1 MKLRQIIFII
11 IFISILLVIPFLIKD
26 KKVDIDE
33 IKKVFEEYAKEDIV
47 VEIDSSTI
55 YNNYNINTNSLE
67 GYISYGPIT
76 YMNVQELTVFKEEDK
91 DKRIE
96 IKNKINE
103 YINKKILTFGGYGEA
118 QVELLKN
125 SVVEIKGDY
134 VFCIILDNSE
144 EVWQNITKLF

>member
-11 IFISILLVIPFLIKD
+11 IFISILLVVPFLIKD

>member
-11 IFISILLVIPFLIKD
+11 IFISILLVVPFLIKD

-33 IKKVFEEYAKEDIV
+33 IKKVFEGYAEEDIV
-47 VEIDSSTI
+47 TEIDSSTI

-91 DKRIE
+91 EKRIE

-103 YINKKILTFGGYGEA
+103 YINKKILTFGGYGVA

-125 SVVEIKGDY
+125 SIVEIKGNY
-134 VFCIILDNSE
+134 VFCIILDNSN

>member
-47 VEIDSSTI
+47 TEIDSSTI

-91 DKRIE
+91 EKRIE

-134 VFCIILDNSE
+134 VFCIILDNSD

>member
-11 IFISILLVIPFLIKD
+11 IFISILLVVPFLIKD

-47 VEIDSSTI
+47 TEIDSSTI

-67 GYISYGPIT
+67 GYISYGPIS

-91 DKRIE
+91 EKRIE

-103 YINKKILTFGGYGEA
+103 YINKKILTFGGYGVA

-125 SVVEIKGDY
+125 SIVEIKGNY
-134 VFCIILDNSE
+134 VFCIILDNSN

>member
-33 IKKVFEEYAKEDIV
+33 IKKVLEGYAKEDIV
-47 VEIDSSTI
+47 TEIDSSTI

-134 VFCIILDNSE
+134 VFCIILDNSD

>member
-55 YNNYNINTNSLE
+55 YNNYNINANSLE

-103 YINKKILTFGGYGEA
+103 YINKKILTFQGYGEA
-118 QVELLKN
+118 QVELLES

-134 VFCIILDNSE
+134 VFCIILDNSD

>member
-11 IFISILLVIPFLIKD
+11 IFISILLVVPFLIKD

-33 IKKVFEEYAKEDIV
+33 IKKVFEEYAKENIV
-47 VEIDSSTI
+47 TEIDSSTI

-67 GYISYGPIT
+67 GYISYGPIS

-103 YINKKILTFGGYGEA
+103 YINKKILTFQGYGEA

-134 VFCIILDNSE
+134 VFCIILDNSD

>member
-1 MKLRQIIFII
+1 MKLRQIIFVI

-47 VEIDSSTI
+47 TEIDSSTI

-67 GYISYGPIT
+67 GYISYGPIS

-103 YINKKILTFGGYGEA
+103 YINKKILTFQGYGEA

-134 VFCIILDNSE
+134 VFCIILDNSD

>member
-55 YNNYNINTNSLE
+55 YNNYNINANSLE

-76 YMNVQELTVFKEEDK
+76 YMNVQELTVFKEDDK

-103 YINKKILTFGGYGEA
+103 YINKKILTFQGYGEA

>member
-76 YMNVQELTVFKEEDK
+76 YMNVQELTVFKEDDK

-96 IKNKINE
+96 IKNEINE

>member
-26 KKVDIDE
+26 KKVDIDK
-33 IKKVFEEYAKEDIV
+33 IKKVFEKYAKEDIV
-47 VEIDSSTI
+47 TEIDSSTI

-67 GYISYGPIT
+67 GYISYGPIS

-91 DKRIE
+91 DKRME

-103 YINKKILTFGGYGEA
+103 YINKKILTFQGYGEA
-118 QVELLKN
+118 QVELLKS
-125 SVVEIKGDY
+125 SVVQIKGDY
-134 VFCIILDNSE
+134 VFCIILDNSD

>member
-33 IKKVFEEYAKEDIV
+33 IKKVLEGYAKEDIV
-47 VEIDSSTI
+47 TEIDSSTI

-103 YINKKILTFGGYGEA
+103 YINKKILTFQGYGEA

-134 VFCIILDNSE
+134 VFCIILDNSD

>member
-11 IFISILLVIPFLIKD
+11 IFISILLVVPFLIKD

-47 VEIDSSTI
+47 TEIDSSTI

-67 GYISYGPIT
+67 GYISYGPIS

-91 DKRIE
+91 EKRIE

-103 YINKKILTFGGYGEA
+103 YINKKILTFGGYGVA

-134 VFCIILDNSE
+134 VFCIILDNSD

>member
-55 YNNYNINTNSLE
+55 YNNYNINANSLE

-103 YINKKILTFGGYGEA
+103 YINKKILTFQGYGEA

>member
-26 KKVDIDE
+26 KKVNIDE
-33 IKKVFEEYAKEDIV
+33 IKKVFEGYAEEDIV

-67 GYISYGPIT
+67 GYISYGPIS

-91 DKRIE
+91 EKRIE
-96 IKNKINE
+96 IKNKIKE
-103 YINKKILTFGGYGEA
+103 YINKKILTFQGYGEA

-125 SVVEIKGDY
+125 SIVEIKGDY
-134 VFCIILDNSE
+134 VFCIILDNSD

>member
-33 IKKVFEEYAKEDIV
+33 IKKVFEGYAKEDIV
-47 VEIDSSTI
+47 TEIDSSTI

-76 YMNVQELTVFKEEDK
+76 YMNVQELTVFKEDDK

-103 YINKKILTFGGYGEA
+103 YINKKILTFGGYGES

-134 VFCIILDNSE
+134 VFCIILDDSD

>member
-96 IKNKINE
+96 IKNEINE

-134 VFCIILDNSE
+134 VFCIILDNSD

>member
-11 IFISILLVIPFLIKD
+11 IFISILLVVPFLIKD

-33 IKKVFEEYAKEDIV
+33 IKKVFEGYAEEDIV

-67 GYISYGPIT
+67 GYISYGPIS

-91 DKRIE
+91 EKRIE

-125 SVVEIKGDY
+125 NIVEIKGDY
-134 VFCIILDNSE
+134 VFCIILDNSD

>member
-11 IFISILLVIPFLIKD
+11 IFVSILLVVPFLIKD

-47 VEIDSSTI
+47 TEIDSSTI

-103 YINKKILTFGGYGEA
+103 YINKKILTFQGYGEA

>member
-11 IFISILLVIPFLIKD
+11 IFISILLVVPFLIKD

-47 VEIDSSTI
+47 TEIDSSTI
-55 YNNYNINTNSLE
+55 YNNYNINTNNLE

-76 YMNVQELTVFKEEDK
+76 YMNVQELTVFKEDDK

-103 YINKKILTFGGYGEA
+103 YINKKILTFQGYGEA

>member
-11 IFISILLVIPFLIKD
+11 IFISILLVVPFLIKD

-47 VEIDSSTI
+47 TEIDSSTI

-103 YINKKILTFGGYGEA
+103 YINKKIRTFGGYGEA
-118 QVELLKN
+118 QVELLKS

>member
-11 IFISILLVIPFLIKD
+11 IFISILLVVPFLIKD

-47 VEIDSSTI
+47 TEIDSSTI

-67 GYISYGPIT
+67 GYISYGPIS

-103 YINKKILTFGGYGEA
+103 YINKKILTFQGYGEA

-134 VFCIILDNSE
+134 VFCIILDNSD

>member
-11 IFISILLVIPFLIKD
+11 IFISILLVVPFLIKD

-47 VEIDSSTI
+47 TEIDSSTI

-76 YMNVQELTVFKEEDK
+76 YMNVQELTVFKEDDK

-96 IKNKINE
+96 IKNEINE
-103 YINKKILTFGGYGEA
+103 YINKKILTFQGYGEA
-118 QVELLKN
+118 QVELLKS

-134 VFCIILDNSE
+134 VFCIILDNSD

>member
-11 IFISILLVIPFLIKD
+11 IFISILLVVPFLIKD

-67 GYISYGPIT
+67 GYISYGPIS

-134 VFCIILDNSE
+134 VFCIILDNSD

>member
-11 IFISILLVIPFLIKD
+11 IFISILLVVPFLIKD

-33 IKKVFEEYAKEDIV
+33 IKKVFEGYAEEDIV
-47 VEIDSSTI
+47 TEIDSSTI

-67 GYISYGPIT
+67 GYISYGPIS

-91 DKRIE
+91 EKRIE

-103 YINKKILTFGGYGEA
+103 YINKKILTFGGYGVA

-125 SVVEIKGDY
+125 SIVEIKGNY
-134 VFCIILDNSE
+134 VFCIILDNSD

>member
-11 IFISILLVIPFLIKD
+11 IFISILLVVPFLIKD

-33 IKKVFEEYAKEDIV
+33 IKKVFEGYAEEDIV

-91 DKRIE
+91 EKRIE

-134 VFCIILDNSE
+134 VFCIILDNSD

>member
-11 IFISILLVIPFLIKD
+11 IFISILLVVPFLIKD

-47 VEIDSSTI
+47 TEIDSSTI

-67 GYISYGPIT
+67 GYISYGPIS

-103 YINKKILTFGGYGEA
+103 YINKKILTFQGYGEA

>member
-67 GYISYGPIT
+67 GYISYGPIS

-134 VFCIILDNSE
+134 VFCIILDNSD

>member
-11 IFISILLVIPFLIKD
+11 IFISILLVVPFLIKD

-47 VEIDSSTI
+47 TEIDSSTI

-67 GYISYGPIT
+67 GYISYGPIS

-91 DKRIE
+91 EKRIE

-134 VFCIILDNSE
+134 VFCIILDNSD

>member
-76 YMNVQELTVFKEEDK
+76 YMNVQELTVFKEDDK

-96 IKNKINE
+96 IKNEINE
-103 YINKKILTFGGYGEA
+103 YINKKILTFQGYGES

-134 VFCIILDNSE
+134 VFCIILDNSD

>member
-1 MKLRQIIFII
+1 MKLRQIIFVI
-11 IFISILLVIPFLIKD
+11 IFISILLVIPFLIED

-47 VEIDSSTI
+47 TEIDSSTI

-67 GYISYGPIT
+67 GYISYGPIS

-103 YINKKILTFGGYGEA
+103 YINKKILTFQGYGEA

-134 VFCIILDNSE
+134 VFCIILDNSD

>member
-67 GYISYGPIT
+67 GYISYGPIS

-91 DKRIE
+91 EKRIE

-125 SVVEIKGDY
+125 SIVEIKGDY
-134 VFCIILDNSE
+134 VFCIILDNSD

>member
-11 IFISILLVIPFLIKD
+11 IFISILLVVPFLIKD

-47 VEIDSSTI
+47 TEIDSSTI

-67 GYISYGPIT
+67 DYISYGPIS

-103 YINKKILTFGGYGEA
+103 YINKKILTFQGYGEA

-134 VFCIILDNSE
+134 VFCIILDNSD

>member
-11 IFISILLVIPFLIKD
+11 IFISILLVVPFLIED

-47 VEIDSSTI
+47 TEIDSSTI

-67 GYISYGPIT
+67 GYISYGPIS

-103 YINKKILTFGGYGEA
+103 YINKKILTFQGYGEA

-134 VFCIILDNSE
+134 VFCIILDNSD

>member
-11 IFISILLVIPFLIKD
+11 IFISILLVVPFLIKD

-33 IKKVFEEYAKEDIV
+33 IKKVLEGYAKEDIV
-47 VEIDSSTI
+47 TKIDSSTI

-91 DKRIE
+91 EKRIE

-134 VFCIILDNSE
+134 VFCIILDNSD

>member
-11 IFISILLVIPFLIKD
+11 IFISILLVIPFLIED

-47 VEIDSSTI
+47 TEIDSSTI

-67 GYISYGPIT
+67 GYISYGPIS

-118 QVELLKN
+118 QVELLKS

-134 VFCIILDNSE
+134 VFCIILDNSD

>member
-33 IKKVFEEYAKEDIV
+33 IKKVLEGYAEEDIV
-47 VEIDSSTI
+47 TEIDSSTI

-67 GYISYGPIT
+67 GYISYGLIS

-103 YINKKILTFGGYGEA
+103 YINKKILTFQGYGEA

-134 VFCIILDNSE
+134 VFCIILDNSD

>member
-11 IFISILLVIPFLIKD
+11 IFISILLVVPFLIKD

-33 IKKVFEEYAKEDIV
+33 IKKVFEGYAEEDIV
-47 VEIDSSTI
+47 TEIDSSTI

-91 DKRIE
+91 EKRIE

-103 YINKKILTFGGYGEA
+103 YINKKILTFGGYVEA

-134 VFCIILDNSE
+134 VFCIILDNSD

>member
-11 IFISILLVIPFLIKD
+11 IFISIFLVIPFLIKD

-47 VEIDSSTI
+47 TEIDSSTI

-67 GYISYGPIT
+67 GYISYGPIS

-91 DKRIE
+91 EKRIE

-103 YINKKILTFGGYGEA
+103 YINKKILTFGGYGVA

-125 SVVEIKGDY
+125 SIVEIKGNY
-134 VFCIILDNSE
+134 VFCIILDNSN

>member
-33 IKKVFEEYAKEDIV
+33 IKKVLEGYAEEDIV
-47 VEIDSSTI
+47 TEIDSSTI

-67 GYISYGPIT
+67 GYISYGLIS

-103 YINKKILTFGGYGEA
+103 YINKKILTFQGYGEA